1 MPLSPQ
7 ELKWRMGTGLLSF
20 PVTHFD
26 RNLQFAEAPY
36 RDHVSWLS
44 SYDAATLFAAG
55 GTGEYFSLG
64 QDEYPTII
72 RTAVEA
78 AKGRCPVV
86 AGCGVNTRRAIAD
99 AKVAEAAGADG
110 VLLLPTY
117 LMGGTQEGQ
126 YAHVKAVCDA
136 VSIGVV
142 VYNRATSVLKAETVQ
157 RLADDCPNLIGF
169 KDGVGEID
177 LVTRIRATLGDRLV
191 YVGGMP
197 THELFASAYDAA
209 GFSTYSS
216 AVFNFVP
223 ELALA
228 FYGALRA
235 GDHAKMDRI
244 LREFFYPFA
253 DIRDR
258 VAGYPVSL
266 IKGGLKAIGRDP
278 GPVRPP
284 LVGATEK
291 DVADLASVIRTASA
305 MSFAA

>member
-7 ELKWRMGTGLLSF
+7 ELKLKMGTGLLSF

-26 RNLQFAEAPY
+26 RNLEFAETPY
-36 RDHVSWLS
+36 REHVAWLS

-64 QDEYPTII
+64 QDEFPRIV
-72 RTAVEA
+72 RAAVEA
-78 AKGRCPVV
+78 AGGRCPVV

-99 AKVAEAAGADG
+99 AKAAEAAGADG
-110 VLLLPTY
+110 ILLLPTY
-117 LMGGTQEGQ
+117 LMGGTQAGQ
-126 YAHVKAVCDA
+126 YAHAKAVCDA

-142 VYNRATSVLKAETVQ
+142 VYNRATSVLKAETVA
-157 RLADDCPNLIGF
+157 RLAEACPNLIGF

-223 ELALA
+223 ELALTFFA
-228 FYGALRA
+228 ALRA
-235 GDHAKMDRI
+235 GDTATMDRI
-244 LREFFYPFA
+244 LHRFFYPFA

-266 IKGGLKAIGRDP
+266 IKGGLKAVGRDP
-278 GPVRPP
+278 GSVRPP
-284 LVGATEK
+284 LVGASEK
-291 DVADLASVIRTASA
+291 DVADLAAVIQAAADFSTAA
-305 MSFAA
+305 

>member
-7 ELKWRMGTGLLSF
+7 DLKSKMGSGLLSF

-26 RNLQFAEAPY
+26 RNLDFAEAPY
-36 RDHVSWLS
+36 RDHVDWLS
-44 SYDAATLFAAG
+44 SYEAATLFAAG

-64 QDEYPTII
+64 QSEYPTIV

-78 AKGRCPVV
+78 AAGRCPVV
-86 AGCGVNTRRAIAD
+86 AGAGVNTRRAIAD
-99 AKVAEAAGADG
+99 ALAAEAAGADG
-110 VLLLPTY
+110 ILLLPTY
-117 LMGGTQEGQ
+117 LMGGTQDGQ
-126 YAHVKAVCDA
+126 FAHVKAVCDA
-136 VSIGVV
+136 VKIGVI
-142 VYNRATSVLKAETVQ
+142 VYNRATSVLTAETVA
-157 RLADDCPNLIGF
+157 RLTDACPNLIGF

-177 LVTRIRATLGDRLV
+177 LVTRIRATVGDRLV

-209 GFSTYSS
+209 GFTTYSS

-223 ELALA
+223 ELALS
-228 FYGALRA
+228 FYAALRS
-235 GDHAKMDRI
+235 GDHATMDRI
-244 LREFFYPFA
+244 LHGFFYPFA

-266 IKGGLKAIGRDP
+266 IKGGLKAVGRDP

-284 LVGATEK
+284 LVGPTEK
-291 DVADLASVIRTASA
+291 DVADLAAVIRSA
-305 MSFAA
+305 LEIGAAA

>member
-1 MPLSPQ
+1 MPMSPQ
-7 ELKWRMGTGLLSF
+7 ELKAKMGSGLLSF

-26 RNLQFAEAPY
+26 ANLEFAEGPY
-36 RDHVSWLS
+36 REHVAWLS

-64 QDEYPTII
+64 QDEFPWII
-72 RTAVEA
+72 AAAVGA
-78 AKGRCPVV
+78 AEGRCPVV

-99 AKVAEAAGADG
+99 AKAAEAAGADG

-142 VYNRATSVLKAETVQ
+142 VYNRASSVLKAETVA
-157 RLADDCPNLIGF
+157 RLAEACPNLIGF

-223 ELALA
+223 ELALS
-228 FYGALRA
+228 FYAALRA
-235 GDHAKMDRI
+235 GDHATMDRI
-244 LREFFYPFA
+244 LHSFFYPFA

-258 VAGYPVSL
+258 VPGYPVAL
-266 IKGGLKAIGRDP
+266 IKGGLKAVGRDP
-278 GPVRPP
+278 GSVRPP
-284 LVGATEK
+284 LVNPTEK
-291 DVADLASVIRTASA
+291 DVADLAAVIRDAAPLSSA
-305 MSFAA
+305 A

>member
-7 ELKWRMGTGLLSF
+7 ELKTKMGTGLLSF

-26 RNLQFAEAPY
+26 SDLEFAEGPY
-36 RDHVSWLS
+36 RDHVAWLS

-64 QDEYPTII
+64 QSEYPTIV

-78 AKGRCPVV
+78 AAGRCPVV
-86 AGCGVNTRRAIAD
+86 AGAGVNTRRAIAD
-99 AKVAEAAGADG
+99 AQAAQDAGADG
-110 VLLLPTY
+110 ILLLPTY

-126 YAHVKAVCDA
+126 LAHVKAVCDA
-136 VSIGVV
+136 VKIGVI
-142 VYNRATSVLKAETVQ
+142 VYNRATSVLTAETVA
-157 RLADDCPNLIGF
+157 RLTDACPNLIGF

-177 LVTRIRATLGDRLV
+177 LVTRIRATVGDRLV

-197 THELFASAYDAA
+197 THELYAAAYDAA
-209 GFSTYSS
+209 GFTTYSS

-223 ELALA
+223 ELALS
-228 FYGALRA
+228 FYAALRA
-235 GDHAKMDRI
+235 GDHATMDLI
-244 LREFFYPFA
+244 LHRFFYPFA

-266 IKGGLKAIGRDP
+266 IKGGLKAVGRDP

-284 LVGATEK
+284 LVGPTEK
-291 DVADLASVIRTASA
+291 DIADLAAVIRSASEIGV
-305 MSFAA
+305 AA

>member
-1 MPLSPQ
+1 MPMSPQ
-7 ELKWRMGTGLLSF
+7 ELKAKMGSGLLSF

-26 RNLQFAEAPY
+26 ANLQFAEGPY
-36 RDHVSWLS
+36 REHVAWLS
-44 SYDAATLFAAG
+44 SYPAATLFAAG

-64 QDEYPTII
+64 QDEFPWII
-72 RTAVEA
+72 AAAVGA
-78 AKGRCPVV
+78 AEGRCPVV

-99 AKVAEAAGADG
+99 AKAAEAAGADG

-142 VYNRATSVLKAETVQ
+142 VYNRATSVLKAETVA
-157 RLADDCPNLIGF
+157 RLADACPNLIGF

-223 ELALA
+223 ELALS
-228 FYGALRA
+228 FYAALRA
-235 GDHAKMDRI
+235 GDHATMDRI
-244 LREFFYPFA
+244 LHEFFYPFA

-258 VAGYPVSL
+258 VAGYPVAL
-266 IKGGLKAIGRDP
+266 IKGGLKAVGRDP
-278 GPVRPP
+278 GSVRPP
-284 LVGATEK
+284 LVNPTEK
-291 DVADLASVIRTASA
+291 DVADLAAVIRKAAPLNTAA
-305 MSFAA
+305 

>member
-1 MPLSPQ
+1 MPMSPD
-7 ELKWRMGTGLLSF
+7 ELKVKMGSGLLSF

-26 RNLQFAEAPY
+26 GDLEFAEEPY
-36 RDHVSWLS
+36 REHVAWLS
-44 SYDAATLFAAG
+44 SFDAATLFAAG

-64 QDEYPTII
+64 QDEFPHII
-72 RTAVEA
+72 DAAVRA
-78 AKGRCPVV
+78 AEGRCPVV

-99 AKVAEAAGADG
+99 ARSAEAAGADG

-142 VYNRATSVLKAETVQ
+142 VYNRATSVLKAETVA
-157 RLADDCPNLIGF
+157 RLADACPNLIGF

-223 ELALA
+223 ELALT

-235 GDHAKMDRI
+235 GDQATMDQI
-244 LREFFYPFA
+244 LHTFFYPFA

-258 VAGYPVSL
+258 VAGYPVAL
-266 IKGGLKAIGRDP
+266 IKGGLKAVGRDP
-278 GPVRPP
+278 GSVRPP
-284 LVGATEK
+284 LVGPTEK
-291 DVADLASVIRTASA
+291 DVADLAEVIRK
-305 MSFAA
+305 AAPLARTG

>member
-7 ELKWRMGTGLLSF
+7 DLKTKMGSGLLSF

-26 RNLQFAEAPY
+26 SDLQFDEGPY
-36 RDHVSWLS
+36 REHVSWLS
-44 SYDAATLFAAG
+44 SFDAATLFAAG

-64 QDEYPTII
+64 EDEYPQIV
-72 RTAVEA
+72 RAAVEA
-78 AKGRCPVV
+78 ADGRCPVV
-86 AGCGVNTRRAIAD
+86 AGCGVNTRRAVAD
-99 AKVAEAAGADG
+99 AKAAEAAGADG
-110 VLLLPTY
+110 LLLLPTY
-117 LMGGTQEGQ
+117 LMGGTQDGQ
-126 YAHVKAVCDA
+126 FAHAKAVCDA

-142 VYNRATSVLKAETVQ
+142 VYNRATSVMTADTVA
-157 RLADDCPNLIGF
+157 RLADACPNLIGF

-223 ELALA
+223 ELALS
-228 FYGALRA
+228 FYAALRA
-235 GDHAKMDRI
+235 GDRSTMDRI
-244 LREFFYPFA
+244 LHGFFYPFA

-258 VAGYPVSL
+258 VAGYPVAL
-266 IKGGLKAIGRDP
+266 IKGGLKAVGRDA
-278 GPVRPP
+278 GRVRPP
-284 LVGATEK
+284 LVDPTEQ
-291 DVADLASVIRTASA
+291 DVADLARVIGSA
-305 MSFAA
+305 GALSSAA

>member
-1 MPLSPQ
+1 MPMSPQ
-7 ELKWRMGTGLLSF
+7 ELKAKMGSGLLSF

-26 RNLQFAEAPY
+26 ANQEFAEGPY
-36 RDHVSWLS
+36 REHVAWLS

-64 QDEYPTII
+64 QDEFPWII
-72 RTAVEA
+72 GAAVA
-78 AKGRCPVV
+78 AAEGRCPVV
-86 AGCGVNTRRAIAD
+86 AGCGVNTRRAVAD
-99 AKVAEAAGADG
+99 AKAAEAAGADG

-142 VYNRATSVLKAETVQ
+142 VYNRATSVLKAETVA
-157 RLADDCPNLIGF
+157 RLAEACPNLIGF

-177 LVTRIRATLGDRLV
+177 LVTRIRATLGDRLI

-223 ELALA
+223 ELALS
-228 FYGALRA
+228 FYAALRA
-235 GDHAKMDRI
+235 GDHGTMDRI
-244 LREFFYPFA
+244 LHSFFYPFA

-258 VAGYPVSL
+258 VAGYPVAL
-266 IKGGLKAIGRDP
+266 IKGGLKAVGRDP
-278 GPVRPP
+278 GSVRPP
-284 LVGATEK
+284 LVNPTEK
-291 DVADLASVIRTASA
+291 DVADLAAVIRNAASF
-305 MSFAA
+305 SSAA